1 MRFLK
6 ARAAPALVATAIV
19 VLAFLAFRAEERDS
33 RSLRPIAAAQ
43 ASTPVLSARRVPDL
57 LVGTVGDGRVGKRL
71 AETLADPALG
81 AAKSQTC
88 IDVQQGS
95 RPIYS
100 QAATQRLLPASNL
113 KLLTAAAT
121 LARLDGNEQLQTE
134 LLADK
139 APSNGV
145 INGPL
150 YLVGGGD
157 PLIGSAAYETTRKY
171 PPPKWTKVESIAD
184 AVAAAGVREIKGDVL
199 GDDSRYDR
207 ERVISTWP
215 PRYIS
220 LGDIGPMSALAVNDG
235 FEAYAVQHVPSSAPA
250 RHAASVLIDLLRA
263 RGVTVDGAAGEG
275 RAPTGAVSVAHV
287 PSMPVKDIVTEMLEE
302 SDNDTAE
309 LLVKELGHRFGGAGT
324 TTAGLG
330 VLHATLADAGL
341 PMGGWTAVDG
351 SGLDRADRATCRLL
365 VDTLTT
371 GPHAGEIV
379 DALPVAAGNG
389 TLAHRFVGHPAAGR
403 LRGKT
408 GSLDG
413 VISLSGV
420 VDSSVGRVS
429 FALVMNQL
437 PSEAVGLQFADAV
450 GDILALYPD
459 APKPDEIAP

>member
-1 MRFLK
+1 MRLLK
-6 ARAAPALVATAIV
+6 ARATPALVASAIV
-19 VLAFLAFRAEERDS
+19 VLAFFAFRAHEHDS
-33 RSLRPIAAAQ
+33 RVLHPITAARAR
-43 ASTPVLSARRVPDL
+43 TPVLSARRVPDL
-57 LVGTVGDGRVGKRL
+57 LVGTVGDGRLSQRL
-71 AETLADPALG
+71 ADTLADPALG
-81 AAKSQTC
+81 GAKSQTC
-88 IDVQQGS
+88 LVAQRGAH
-95 RPIYS
+95 RIYS
-100 QAATQRLLPASNL
+100 QAETQSLLPASNL
-113 KLLTAAAT
+113 KLLTAAAV
-121 LARLDGNEQLQTE
+121 LDRIDGNEQLQTE
-134 LLADK
+134 LRADR

-157 PLIGSAAYETTRKY
+157 PLIGSAAYESSRKY
-171 PPPKWTKVESIAD
+171 PPPKWTKVESLAD
-184 AVAAAGVREIKGDVL
+184 AVVAAGVHEIKGGVL

-215 PRYIS
+215 PRYTS
-220 LGDIGPMSALAVNDG
+220 LGDIGPMGALAVNDG

-250 RHAASVLIDLLRA
+250 RHAASVLTDLLQA
-263 RGVTVDGAAGEG
+263 RGVTVDGPAGEG
-275 RAPTGAVSVAHV
+275 RAPASAVAVTHVA
-287 PSMPVKDIVTEMLEE
+287 SMPVKDLVGEMLEQ

-309 LLVKELGHRFGGAGT
+309 LLIKELGHRFGGAGS

-341 PMGGWTAVDG
+341 PMAGWTAVDG

-365 VDTLTT
+365 VDTIST
-371 GPHAGEIV
+371 GPHATEIV

-389 TLAHRFVGHPAAGR
+389 TLAHRFIGHPAAGR

-420 VDSSVGRVS
+420 VDSAVGRLS

-437 PSEAVGLQFADAV
+437 PSEEVGLHFADAV
-450 GDILALYPD
+450 GDILAQYPD
-459 APKPDEIAP
+459 APKPDDVAP

>member
-1 MRFLK
+1 MRLLK

-33 RSLRPIAAAQ
+33 RTLHPIAAAR
-43 ASTPVLSARRVPDL
+43 AHTSVLSARRVPEL
-57 LVGTVGDGRVGKRL
+57 LVRTVGDGRVGKRL
-71 AETLADPALG
+71 AETLADPAMG

-88 IDVQQGS
+88 VDVQQGS

-134 LLADK
+134 LLADR

-171 PPPKWTKVESIAD
+171 PPPKWTRVESIAD
-184 AVAAAGVREIKGDVL
+184 AVVAAGVREIKGGVL

-235 FEAYAVQHVPSSAPA
+235 FEAYAAQHVPSSAPA
-250 RHAASVLIDLLRA
+250 RHAASVLTELLQA
-263 RGVTVDGAAGEG
+263 RGVTVDGTAGEG
-275 RAPTGAVSVAHV
+275 RAPSGAVSVAHV

-341 PMGGWTAVDG
+341 PMAGWTAVDG

-365 VDTLTT
+365 VDTLTN